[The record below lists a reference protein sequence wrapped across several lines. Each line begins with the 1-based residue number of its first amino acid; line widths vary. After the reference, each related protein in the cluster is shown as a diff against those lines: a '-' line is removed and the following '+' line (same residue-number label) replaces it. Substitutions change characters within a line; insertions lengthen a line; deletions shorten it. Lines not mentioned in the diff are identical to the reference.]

1 MNERHNRQKRRMG
14 KVGIFLSVLLLLLKA
29 WAAVISSSTAVL
41 SDALNAFLD
50 VVTYTAVY
58 VCIRIQDRAADDNH
72 PFGHRRAEPLA
83 GLLVAVFASVLGATI
98 VRDAFMGLFQPSA
111 VHVDPFSFG
120 LLLISLVVK
129 GAMTVWYRRG
139 WRITQSPALRA
150 SYVDS
155 RNDVLTSAVA
165 IYGFLAGGQS
175 DDLAALAIGGWIVYS
190 GIRVGLENI
199 GYLMGEAPP
208 PSAEEEFRTRAR
220 TVSGVVGLNDLRAH
234 YVGDKVH
241 VELHIEVPKEYTL
254 QAAHDIGVEVK
265 RRLESLPIVHKAFIH
280 IDPV

>member
-1 MNERHNRQKRRMG
+1 MG

-120 LLLISLVVK
+120 
-129 GAMTVWYRRG
+129 
-139 WRITQSPALRA
+139 
-150 SYVDS
+150 
-155 RNDVLTSAVA
+155 
-165 IYGFLAGGQS
+165 
-175 DDLAALAIGGWIVYS
+175 
-190 GIRVGLENI
+190 
-199 GYLMGEAPP
+199 
-208 PSAEEEFRTRAR
+208 
-220 TVSGVVGLNDLRAH
+220 
-234 YVGDKVH
+234 
-241 VELHIEVPKEYTL
+241 
-254 QAAHDIGVEVK
+254 
-265 RRLESLPIVHKAFIH
+265 
-280 IDPV
+280 